1 MQDSITRFLI
11 EETELAESGEQRVPS
26 VRGELVQLDSQWQAM
41 LKHVNYPV
49 AVQKILGEAVAATL
63 LLAETIK
70 FNGSLTLQVR
80 SQKAISLLVVQAN
93 ADNTVR
99 GMANYTESPAEWD
112 LNADDLSLQTLMGG
126 GQMVITIEMG
136 EGMADYQGIVP
147 LEGETLQ
154 DAIGAYF
161 EQSEQLPTHLWLCEA
176 EGKLAGMLVQKLPND
191 SQQSDTQTID
201 QDLWHR
207 IHQLASTIKNDELLG
222 LDKPTILHRLFHEE
236 NVRVFEDKPIAF
248 KCNCSREKTQ
258 SVLKSIGKDE
268 AMAALE
274 EQGNITVQCQFCNA
288 REVFDAVDVHA
299 LFSEMTV
306 HTQSNA
312 NTH

>member
-11 EETELAESGEQRVPS
+11 EDIESSEPTESNEQGVPS

-41 LKHVNYPV
+41 LKHVDYPV

-147 LEGETLQ
+147 LEGEKLQ
-154 DAIGAYF
+154 DAIGTYF
-161 EQSEQLPTHLWLCEA
+161 EQSEQLPTYLWLCEHA
-176 EGKLAGMLVQKLPND
+176 GKLAGMLVQKLPNESREQD
-191 SQQSDTQTID
+191 E
-201 QDLWHR
+201 DLWHR
-207 IHQLASTIKNDELLG
+207 TYQLASTIKDDELLN

-236 NVRVFEDKPIAF
+236 DVRVFEDNPITF

-288 REVFDAVDVHA
+288 SEVFDAVDVYA

>member
-1 MQDSITRFLI
+1 MQDAITRFLI
-11 EETELAESGEQRVPS
+11 EEVESAEPNESSEQRVPS
-26 VRGELVQLDSQWQAM
+26 VRGELVQLDDQWKAM
-41 LKHVNYPV
+41 LKHVDYPV

-70 FNGSLTLQVR
+70 FDGSLTLQVR

-112 LNADDLSLQTLMGG
+112 LNADDLSLQSLMGG
-126 GQMVITIEMG
+126 GQMIITIEMG

-147 LEGETLQ
+147 LEGEKLQ

-161 EQSEQLPTHLWLCEA
+161 EQSEQLPTHLWLA
-176 EGKLAGMLVQKLPND
+176 EQAGKLAGMLVQKLPND
-191 SQQSDTQTID
+191 GQQSDA
-201 QDLWHR
+201 DLWR
-207 IHQLASTIKNDELLG
+207 RVHQLASTVKDDELLS
-222 LDKPTILHRLFHEE
+222 LDKQTILHRLFHEE
-236 NVRVFEDKPIAF
+236 DVRIFEDKPIVF

-258 SVLKSIGKDE
+258 NVLKSIGQDE

-288 REVFDAVDVHA
+288 SEVFDAVDVHA
-299 LFSEMTV
+299 LFSDMAV
-306 HTQSNA
+306 HTEASA